1 MDTPTQDQ
9 ISHFCKTLA
18 YAMDSWDAI
27 AYVESPE
34 IALCHLL
41 LNGYEKHGLSGAASR
56 IHALFEFAVKAN
68 IVRTLEFLEI
78 VDECIGEADE
88 EYKL

>member
-9 ISHFCKTLA
+9 ISHFCKALA
-18 YAMDSWDAI
+18 YAMDSWDMI
-27 AYVESPE
+27 AFVESPE
-34 IALCHLL
+34 IAVAHLL
-41 LNGYEKHGLSGAASR
+41 LDGYEKRGLAGAASR
-56 IHALFEFAVKAN
+56 IHRMFEVATKVN

-78 VDECIGEADE
+78 VDDCIGQADE